1 MLNLYGKSVI
11 FSGFYDESLR
21 TILEKKGAVFSES
34 VHDKND
40 GYLITRDP
48 LDFIENFSG
57 KLKIGMMAQNISI
70 VDRDSFEKMLE

>member
-1 MLNLYGKSVI
+1 MINLCGKSFI

-21 TILEKKGAVFSES
+21 TALEQKGAVFSES
-34 VHDKND
+34 VHVKND

-48 LDFIENFSG
+48 LDFIEHFSG
-57 KLKIGMMAQNISI
+57 KLKVGMMDRNISV

>member
-21 TILEKKGAVFSES
+21 TALEQKGAVFSES
-34 VHDKND
+34 VHVKND
-40 GYLITRDP
+40 GYLVTSEP
-48 LDFIENFSG
+48 LDFIEHFSG
-57 KLKIGMMAQNISI
+57 KLKLGMMARNISV

>member
-1 MLNLYGKSVI
+1 MLNLCGKSFI

-21 TILEKKGAVFSES
+21 TALEQKGAVFSES
-34 VHDKND
+34 VHVKND
-40 GYLITRDP
+40 GYLVTREP

-57 KLKIGMMAQNISI
+57 KLKIGMMARNISV